1 MAARLLALIAIFGPA
16 VWAQVAQHSVEPE
29 LQRVVEQ
36 FVKAVDNGDVA
47 AVPGAYSQEF
57 LNVRVADDGGFAR
70 LSHAQILTL
79 LKPPVAGGASGVQ
92 SVPTKETSFIMPR

>member
-1 MAARLLALIAIFGPA
+1 MKSGRCSQGAAEEGEGFFQGGNMAARLLALISIFVA
-16 VWAQVAQHSVEPE
+16 ALCAQVGQPTQPQHTVDPE

-47 AVPGAYSQEF
+47 AVAAAYSPEF

-70 LSHAQILTL
+70 LSRAQI
-79 LKPPVAGGASGVQ
+79 
-92 SVPTKETSFIMPR
+92 R